1 MSRSRLTNAANVRRI
16 AAAIGAGALVAMG
29 AATVAV
35 AQPAPLA
42 PRIDGGA
49 TTTSTAPPT
58 APLTPSASPVVKAT
72 FSGKG

>member
-1 MSRSRLTNAANVRRI
+1 MSHSRLTNAANVRRA
-16 AAAIGAGALVAMG
+16 AAAIGAGAVVAMA

-49 TTTSTAPPT
+49 TTTSTAAPT
-58 APLTPSASPVVKAT
+58 APLTPSASPAVKAT